1 MVLVV
6 TGCKSMHS
14 KKRPPKQEKL
24 ATTEKDKI
32 EAEQPKLD
40 VVEGKIQGN
49 ALEEFQGK
57 IEQDK
62 KKAEYS
68 EYLFKNYLL
77 SAKNY
82 ADQSKYQDAYSLVLE
97 ALKLNP
103 TDQEALMLKSLYG
116 SKLGLQPEEI
126 SERLSEAEKIV
137 NVKIEQ
143 TRMEAENRIAEGKQ
157 ALAQKQYEQAIAS
170 FKQAKEILRW
180 LPYHVVD
187 LEGKARQ
194 MDFLIQKAE
203 EENKNH
209 QEQIKKQRMME
220 AQEQAKREEM
230 ARIKSVQEQVGNL
243 FRQANL
249 AFERERYDS
258 AQNFC
263 EKIQELDPD
272 NKEVVQLLSLVRQA
286 RHASVSEK
294 GRLRYLDEWK
304 KSFQQIE
311 EAMVPSHEIVQF
323 PSYEAWKTISKRSSK
338 NIGQQESEETP
349 QDRKIRERIETE
361 TVSMDFVETSLREV
375 VDFLRSTTGINII
388 IDPEVYK
395 EFPEEEALK
404 VDLTVNNLRL
414 ESILNL
420 MLSVKGLAYRI
431 SNGVLVISTKKRITE
446 KPKLKLYNVRDLT
459 GKLND
464 FPSLEMS
471 LTSSRDDT
479 STGAQLK
486 TQEAQET
493 RPATTITEEQL
504 TDLIKNNIGK
514 GTWDTAT
521 RSIDTRYGTLIIRQT
536 DSVHK
541 QIESLL
547 NDLRKATGLLVT
559 VETRFLTVSD
569 DFLEDVG
576 VDWRSL
582 GTTNVKEGEDIYET
596 APDKADT
603 TDTYEGGLRPG
614 DVGTGYDFRYMDDV
628 VFGPTSSGNTIG
640 TGRAAGLYYKYNDD
654 FQTKQRLENIFDK
667 TLDPDQTL
675 TSKGGLSMQV
685 AYIDEVELQMILKA
699 VRKQSRKNVLTA
711 PKLTV
716 FNTQRAN
723 VTIVTQY
730 AYVQDYSVEIATNST
745 IADPIVGTVQDGVV
759 LDVRPIISADRKYIT
774 MELQPTVAALK
785 GGTVNTFST
794 SLASSSGS
802 NTQVEIG
809 LPEINMTRLKTTV
822 TIPDGGTLLLGGM
835 MKGQETDSM
844 SGVPVLSDLPI
855 FNFLTSRRGKFS
867 RRESLLILVSAKI
880 TSMEEKE
887 PNEGR
892 QE

>member
-1 MVLVV
+1 
-6 TGCKSMHS
+6 MHS
-14 KKRPPKQEKL
+14 KSKPPKQPKAVKESTLEKS
-24 ATTEKDKI
+24 E
-32 EAEQPKLD
+32 EQKPNLD
-40 VVEGKIQGN
+40 VVSGKIDEKTLGQ
-49 ALEEFQGK
+49 FQSK
-57 IEQDK
+57 IDQDK
-62 KKAEYS
+62 KSVEYN
-68 EYLFKNYLL
+68 EYLFKNYVTT
-77 SAKNY
+77 AKNY
-82 ADQSKYQDAYSLVLE
+82 ADQSKYQDAYSVVME

-103 TDQEALMLKSLYG
+103 TDQEALMLKNLYG
-116 SKLGLQPEEI
+116 SKLGLQAEEI

-143 TRMEAENRIAEGKQ
+143 TRMEAENRIAAGKQ

-209 QEQIKKQRMME
+209 QEQVKKQRMME
-220 AQEQAKREEM
+220 AQEQAKREEL
-230 ARIKSVQEQVGNL
+230 ARLKTLEEQVRNL

-249 AFERERYDS
+249 AFERQRYDL
-258 AQNFC
+258 AENFC
-263 EKIQELDPD
+263 EKIQTLDPD
-272 NKEVVQLLSLVRQA
+272 NKESVQLLSLIRQA
-286 RHASVSEK
+286 RHSSVTEES
-294 GRLRYLDEWK
+294 RLRYLDEWK
-304 KSFQQIE
+304 KTFQQIE
-311 EAMVPSHEIVQF
+311 EAMVPSHQIVQF
-323 PSYEAWKTISKRSSK
+323 PSYETWKNVSKRSTK
-338 NIGQQESEETP
+338 VVGQEDSEESP
-349 QDRKIRERIETE
+349 QDRKIKERIETE

-446 KPKLKLYNVRDLT
+446 KPRLKLYNVRDLT

-471 LTSSRDDT
+471 LVSNKNDDT
-479 STGAQLK
+479 ATGAQLK
-486 TQEAQET
+486 ALEAQET

-582 GTTNVKEGEDIYET
+582 GTTNIAEGTDGEMYET
-596 APDKADT
+596 KPDNST
-603 TDTYEGGLRPG
+603 TTTYEGGLRPG
-614 DVGTGYDFRYMDDV
+614 DIGTGYDFRNMDDV
-628 VFGPTSSGNTIG
+628 VFGPTSSGNTVG
-640 TGRAAGLYYKYNDD
+640 TGRAAGLYYKYDDD
-654 FQTKQRLENIFDK
+654 FETRQRLENIFDK

-774 MELQPTVAALK
+774 MELQPTVATLK
-785 GGTVNTFST
+785 GGAVSTFST

-809 LPEINMTRLKTTV
+809 LPEISMTRLKTTV

-855 FNFLTSRRGKFS
+855 LNFLTSRRGKFS
-867 RRESLLILVSAKI
+867 RRESLLILVTAQI